1 MRNHASS
8 QGLSLLVKS
17 VFGLLLFVLP
27 LSAFACDE
35 DLRYSV
41 YPTHRMIEATC
52 ATQAEAELACYNF
65 AESHGWT
72 RNYCQGGTSGDG
84 GVYNAGWLRDGSIT
98 YYYGSFRWSST
109 ERAKPEKN
117 AGAPTCPGQCF
128 GDPINSGNGNKFESK
143 VEYRGDGKFPLQFS
157 WTYNFVVPGIL
168 FPTDF
173 FALGGNRTFN
183 YGSRISRIDWA
194 SKPSVY
200 VSRPDGKMIRFQKL
214 DAAAGWTSFAD
225 VAGRLIEL
233 GGGGW
238 EFTDEDGHKEI
249 FNDAGRLV
257 EIRDVDGNAQIL
269 AYAPDGKL
277 ISVQDMNGRKLFFS
291 YNSAALISKVTLP
304 DGREINLFYT
314 SEKRLS
320 KVEYQDGNSIQYF
333 YNEAGYTVSTT
344 QAGALTGV
352 LDEAGVRASSTTY
365 NAKHATGTSLAGAA
379 SSYVATYQA
388 SPNGTYVTYAA
399 VGLPSGASRQVNL
412 TTVLGRILPRKIV
425 TTCTG
430 CAPRQTEY
438 TYDPN
443 GRYNV
448 VTDNGVTTDY
458 DFDDRGRPLQMIE
471 AANDATGNRR
481 TTQTD
486 WHADFR
492 VPLEQ
497 RIFDAGGGL
506 VAKRTWTYN
515 ARGQALTST
524 RIDPATPML
533 TRTTT
538 YSYCETSDIAVG
550 TCPLLGLLTSENG
563 PRTDVAD
570 ITRYTYYPSD
580 DSGCATSPAAC
591 LHRKGDL
598 WKVENALGQ
607 SSLEV
612 LRYDGAG
619 RMLSTRDINGV
630 TTDYD
635 YHARG
640 WPLAVKVR
648 GTDPASDADDRI
660 TQLDYWPT
668 GLVKKVTLPDG
679 AYASYTYDAAHRL
692 TDITDE
698 VGNTIH
704 YTLDNG
710 GKWTREDTKTASGT
724 LKRTLSRVYNLLDE
738 VQSVKD
744 ASQNAT
750 TFSYDSHGNPDTTT
764 DALGR
769 VTDQNHDPLNR
780 LIRSL
785 QDVGGLAVET
795 KLAYN
800 ALDQVTQVTDPK
812 GLNTTYG
819 YNGFGD
825 QTQLSSPDTG
835 VTSYTYDSAGNRG
848 SQTDARGV
856 TSSYSYDALNRLI
869 GVSYPTAGLNTTYTY
884 DSVQSACSTGETFAK
899 GRLTAMTDASG
910 STQYCYDRFG
920 QLARKVQSS
929 NGKVFTLRYAY
940 TPSGRISSLTYP
952 DGAVANY
959 VRDVQGK
966 ISQIEVTPAGA
977 TPQVLLNQAS
987 HHPFGPVAGW
997 TYGNGRSLSRP
1008 LNLNYQPTAVQDSA
1022 SGGLSVGLGF
1032 DVAGNLNQL
1041 TPAGSSTSLLKYDYD
1056 GLDRL
1061 THLRDGPSN
1070 TPIET
1075 YSYDATG
1082 NRLSLTQA
1090 GGTQT
1095 YVYPAT
1101 SHRLAQVGNS
1111 GLRGYDASGNTTE
1124 IDANSFVYNDAGR
1137 MSQLKQSGVLKM
1149 TYLYNGLGEQVRKY
1163 TDTYN
1168 RYMVYD
1174 ESGHWLGEYDSNGAT
1189 IQQAI
1194 WMDDL
1199 PVGVLADGGAQ
1210 QKLHYVEPDH
1220 LGTPRVV
1227 IDPVRNVAV
1236 WSWDLKGEAF
1246 GNSAPNQDPDLDG
1259 TAFVFDMRFP
1269 GQRFDSVSGLSYNF
1283 FRDYEAGIGR
1293 YVQSDPIGLAGGI
1306 SGYAYSSQNPIQL
1319 RDPLG
1324 LQAELNLFNGSDGH
1338 FQASARRLHSPV
1350 GSYTVAGHGNP
1361 EFMLNSTGQVVYPEQ
1376 LAGIIKADPVFKDKG
1391 YVMLQSCNT
1400 GGPKSGGNF
1409 AQNLANALGKPV
1421 VAPNN
1426 YVFYRPD
1433 GTTYL
1438 ADANLGKGGA
1448 AIPNTVG
1455 SWLVFFPQGGGK

>member
-1 MRNHASS
+1 MQGNPINTGVGNKVQIEVDYAGVGSFPLDFKRVYNSLYSPYFSSFGGRWSGNYDKAVMASLRSGQVVVTRAGGKAFFFTMNGDVGVSDPDVTDRLSRTIDGSGNFTGWEYLTSDRKIELYDVGGKLLSVTDRNGYSHFMEYSDGSTHHSIAPYP
-8 QGLSLLVKS
+8 GLLVAVRDS
-17 VFGLLLFVLP
+17 WG
-27 LSAFACDE
+27 
-35 DLRYSV
+35 R
-41 YPTHRMIEATC
+41 RIEFTYDGRSR
-52 ATQAEAELACYNF
+52 LAGF
-65 AESHGWT
+65 IDPA
-72 RNYCQGGTSGDG
+72 GG
-84 GVYNAGWLRDGSIT
+84 
-98 YYYGSFRWSST
+98 
-109 ERAKPEKN
+109 
-117 AGAPTCPGQCF
+117 
-128 GDPINSGNGNKFESK
+128 K
-143 VEYRGDGKFPLQFS
+143 VEYDYDVS
-157 WTYNFVVPGIL
+157 
-168 FPTDF
+168 
-173 FALGGNRTFN
+173 GN
-183 YGSRISRIDWA
+183 
-194 SKPSVY
+194 
-200 VSRPDGKMIRFQKL
+200 
-214 DAAAGWTSFAD
+214 
-225 VAGRLIEL
+225 LI
-233 GGGGW
+233 
-238 EFTDEDGHKEI
+238 T
-249 FNDAGRLV
+249 
-257 EIRDVDGNAQIL
+257 
-269 AYAPDGKL
+269 
-277 ISVQDMNGRKLFFS
+277 RK
-291 YNSAALISKVTLP
+291 A
-304 DGREINLFYT
+304 
-314 SEKRLS
+314 
-320 KVEYQDGNSIQYF
+320 QDGLVRTYL
-333 YNEAGYTVSTT
+333 YNELEHRGSQSQPY
-344 QAGALTGV
+344 ALTGIV
-352 LDEAGVRASSTTY
+352 AEDGLRYATFKYDNQGRAVSTEHADGVEKVSVAYGAGSS
-365 NAKHATGTSLAGAA
+365 AT
-379 SSYVATYQA
+379 
-388 SPNGTYVTYAA
+388 VTDA
-399 VGLPSGASRQVNL
+399 SGATRTFTFTS
-412 TTVLGRILPRKIV
+412 K
-425 TTCTG
+425 
-430 CAPRQTEY
+430 
-438 TYDPN
+438 
-443 GRYNV
+443 YNV
-448 VTDNGVTTDY
+448 VKLTSVQEPCPSCAGGTATRSLTLDANGFTDLVTDRAGTTV
-458 DFDDRGRPLQMIE
+458 DFDSDARGLE
-471 AANDATGNRR
+471 VRR
-481 TTQTD
+481 TESANKQATKRIVETA
-486 WHADFR
+486 WHATFR
-492 VPLEQ
+492 VPVE
-497 RIFDAGGGL
+497 RSIRDAAGNL
-506 VAKRTWTYN
+506 ARKTQWTYN

-524 RIDPATPML
+524 RIDPATPTL

-538 YSYCETSDIAVG
+538 YSYCEASDIAVG
-550 TCPLLGLLTSENG
+550 TCPLLGLLTSEDG

-570 ITRYTYYPSD
+570 IIRYTYYPSD

-619 RMLSTRDINGV
+619 RVLSTRDINGV

-710 GKWTREDTKTASGT
+710 GKRTREDTKTASGT

-769 VTDQNHDPLNR
+769 VTDQDHDPLNR

-825 QTQLSSPDTG
+825 QIQLSSPDTG

-884 DSVQSACSTGETFAK
+884 DSVQSACSTSETFAK

-920 QLARKVQSS
+920 QLMRKVQSS

-1022 SGGLSVGLGF
+1022 SGGLSVGFGF

-1137 MSQLKQSGVLKM
+1137 MSQFKQGGVLKM

-1199 PVGVLADGGAQ
+1199 PVGVLAGGGAQ

-1236 WSWDLKGEAF
+1236 WNWDLKGEAF

-1269 GQRFDSVSGLSYNF
+1269 GQRFDSLSGLSYNYY
-1283 FRDYEAGIGR
+1283 RDYEADTGR
-1293 YVQSDPIGLAGGI
+1293 YAQSDPIGLEGGVSI
-1306 SGYAYSSQNPIQL
+1306 YSYVGG
-1319 RDPLG
+1319 DPLT
-1324 LQAELNLFNGSDGH
+1324 F
-1338 FQASARRLHSPV
+1338 
-1350 GSYTVAGHGNP
+1350 
-1361 EFMLNSTGQVVYPEQ
+1361 
-1376 LAGIIKADPVFKDKG
+1376 ADPYGLDKE
-1391 YVMLQSCNT
+1391 YI
-1400 GGPKSGGNF
+1400 
-1409 AQNLANALGKPV
+1409 
-1421 VAPNN
+1421 
-1426 YVFYRPD
+1426 
-1433 GTTYL
+1433 
-1438 ADANLGKGGA
+1438 NLGKGYAGRIDNFIVRGGQASFEIHVFEPSSNGKLDEIGVYGPKGWFNKHGLKGRPEGIPDFVDNACQRHAIGMGRRLGLIPAKGTANLKKGA
-1448 AIPNTVG
+1448 WKRFLAHLPAIGVLIEASTPSPQRACGIYGEG
-1455 SWLVFFPQGGGK
+1455 SEECQQL